1 MNTSGRSQI
10 KMHARTVVEAFETEG
25 VAVCDIR
32 QGRKHYKLYC
42 RAPDGRTKMFV
53 TSVSPSDHRALYNT
67 RAIVRR
73 WLKEPVQ

>member
-1 MNTSGRSQI
+1 MSTAGSSQI
-10 KMHARTVVEAFETEG
+10 KMHARAAVEAVEAEG
-25 VAVCDIR
+25 IAVCDIR